1 MHSYTTDSCERKFVP
16 LYIAGASV
24 LAAWVLNRVL
34 GAMQFTL
41 PWWIDAPSVIGF
53 YGLVYAIFN
62 KYLWRWRI
70 LRTIGVVKVPDLN
83 GTWSGYVASSFDQ
96 HATKYDAT
104 IRIFQ
109 NWTRISIILETNY
122 SKSSSLIAA
131 IVTKD
136 PSGTVLSYEY
146 LNEPM
151 PNSKHTMHTHRG
163 TTRLTM
169 QSNGKALEGE
179 YYTGRDRQNF
189 GILRFKRT

>member
-1 MHSYTTDSCERKFVP
+1 MHSYATDSSERKSVP
-16 LYIAGASV
+16 LYIGCTSV
-24 LAAWVLNRVL
+24 LVAWALNRVL
-34 GAMQFTL
+34 GAIQFAL

-70 LRTIGVVKVPDLN
+70 LRTIGVVKIPDLN
-83 GTWSGYVASSFDQ
+83 GTWEGYVASSFDQ

-104 IRIFQ
+104 ITIFQ
-109 NWTRISIILETNY
+109 NWTQISIILETSN

-131 IVTKD
+131 IVTED
-136 PSGTVLSYEY
+136 PNSMVLSYEY
-146 LNEPM
+146 LNEPK
-151 PNSKHTMHTHRG
+151 PNSKHTMHIHRG
-163 TTRLTM
+163 TARLTL
-169 QSNGKALEGE
+169 QSDGKMLEGE